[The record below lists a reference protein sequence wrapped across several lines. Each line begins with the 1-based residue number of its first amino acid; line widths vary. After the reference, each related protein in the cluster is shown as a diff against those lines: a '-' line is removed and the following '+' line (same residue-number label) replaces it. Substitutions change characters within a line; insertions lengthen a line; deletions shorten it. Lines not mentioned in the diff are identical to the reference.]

1 MENSKTEVPGRRG
14 KVNRPRES
22 KDIKQDE
29 R

>member
-1 MENSKTEVPGRRG
+1 MENSKTEVPGRRR
-14 KVNRPRES
+14 KVNRSRES